1 MPPHDHSVS
10 PYNITELKAE
20 LNARGWRLTPQRE
33 TILLVFQN
41 LPKGE
46 HLSAEELHE
55 LLQKQGEKV
64 SLSTIY
70 RSVKLMAKMGI
81 LRELELAEGHKHYE
95 LYQSYPHHHHHIVC
109 IQCNTTIEFK
119 DDSILKHSLKQCE
132 KEGFQLIDCQLTV
145 MTICPEALRMGWPS
159 CLPSNWACTRM
170 IAQQR
175 VGGNPVDKL
184 RDAFAEQQS
193 P

>member
-1 MPPHDHSVS
+1 MVVPS
-10 PYNITELKAE
+10 YNATTLKAE

-33 TILLVFQN
+33 KILQIFQN

-46 HLSAEELHE
+46 HLSAEELHGYLSE
-55 LLQKQGEKV
+55 QGEKI

-70 RSVKLMAKMGI
+70 RSVKLMARMGI

-95 LYQSYPHHHHHIVC
+95 LNHPHPNHHHHIVC
-109 IQCNTTIEFK
+109 IQCNKTLEFQ
-119 DDSILKHSLKQCE
+119 DDSILKHSLKQCK

-159 CLPSNWACTRM
+159 TIPGDWTCSRT
-170 IAQQR
+170 IAEGR
-175 VGGNPVDKL
+175 
-184 RDAFAEQQS
+184 
-193 P
+193 